1 MNALKAA
8 ILAHEQDFVSAL
20 NADFAHR
27 SREETLMFDV
37 GSTLGTINYLLRH
50 LSRWM
55 RPEPCDVALIFQPST
70 NRVVYQPLGVV
81 GVVSPWNY
89 PVGLALIPLATALAA
104 SNRVMLKPS
113 ELVPAT
119 SELLVSVLAEALQ
132 EDQVAVVTGDAKV
145 GSAFSS
151 LPFDHILF
159 TGSIPVGRAIEI
171 GSREAGASPQSR
183 LFLLVLL
190 SGVTDAMDVMKDEI
204 FGPIL
209 PIVPY
214 RTLEEAV
221 AYVGKVF
228 DWLIRFTLR

>member
-1 MNALKAA
+1 LNALKAA

-89 PVGLALIPLATALAA
+89 PVGLALIPLATALAVG
-104 SNRVMLKPS
+104 NRVSSSRRNWCRRPPS
-113 ELVPAT
+113 CSYP
-119 SELLVSVLAEALQ
+119 SWPRRS
-132 EDQVAVVTGDAKV
+132 KR
-145 GSAFSS
+145 
-151 LPFDHILF
+151 I
-159 TGSIPVGRAIEI
+159 R
-171 GSREAGASPQSR
+171 SR
-183 LFLLVLL
+183 
-190 SGVTDAMDVMKDEI
+190 
-204 FGPIL
+204 
-209 PIVPY
+209 
-214 RTLEEAV
+214 
-221 AYVGKVF
+221 
-228 DWLIRFTLR
+228 W